1 MFNCPEIFT
10 TFKNAIQRANYCHLR
25 KIPFF
30 IMVDYEMQRAV
41 FLQESDFFKYANFVK
56 FRFGNFT
63 NAVATTPKLLNATLK
78 VVPPNKAAYFAKFEK
93 LQNNIR
99 RGNSF
104 LANLTEKTEVVLN
117 ASFSD
122 VFYSAKSEYA
132 VCLGEDFVCFSPE
145 CFVKIKGGKIYSYP
159 MKGTIN
165 ADIADA
171 ENILLNDQKELQEH
185 NTIVDLIRNDL
196 ALVADS
202 VRVNRFRF
210 VTRIKRANKSDIIQ
224 TSSEISGTLK
234 NILIGDILKNILPA
248 GSISGAP
255 KPKTVEILRECEGEK
270 RGFYTGIFG
279 YFDSEN
285 FDSAVA
291 IRCMEKSGGKTY
303 YKSGGGITYLSDA
316 NSEYAEIVEKIYI
329 PLKPKFIETIKVKDG
344 VADFALNE
352 KRYLKTLR
360 DFYPEATPENFS
372 EIVKTNARLGCNGT
386 YKLRIEYSDKIEK
399 VEIAKYT
406 PKKIDSLKVV
416 DCGDIDYSYKF
427 ADRSRLNEL
436 AAKKGEC
443 QDVIICK
450 NDFVCDSSYANLVFE
465 KSGKLYTPKTCLLN
479 GTKRAKLVAEKKV
492 MEIEIRKG
500 DIKNFDNVYFVNAM
514 LDIADNVK
522 IPVKN
527 IFF

>member
-1 MFNCPEIFT
+1 MFNRPEIFI
-10 TFKNAIQRANYCHLR
+10 TFKNAIQLANDCQLR

-30 IMVDYEMQRAV
+30 IMVDYEMQKAV
-41 FLQESDFFKYANFVK
+41 FLRGCDFKKYANFVK

-63 NAVATTPKLLNATLK
+63 NAAAKKAADLNATLSVLLPDK
-78 VVPPNKAAYFAKFEK
+78 RKYFAKFEG
-93 LQNNIR
+93 LQNHIR
-99 RGNSF
+99 RGKSF

-122 VFYSAKSEYA
+122 IFYSAKSEYA

-165 ADIADA
+165 ADIPDA
-171 ENILLNDQKELQEH
+171 ESILLNDQKELQEH

-196 ALVADS
+196 AVVADS
-202 VRVNRFRF
+202 VKVNRFRF
-210 VTRIKRANKSDIIQ
+210 ATRIKRANKPDIIQ
-224 TSSEISGTLK
+224 TSSEISGNLK

-291 IRCMEKSGGKTY
+291 IRCMEKSGAKTY

-316 NSEYAEIVEKIYI
+316 NSEYAEIAEKIYI
-329 PLKPKFIETIKVKDG
+329 PLKPKFIETIRVKDG
-344 VADFALNE
+344 IADFALNE

-372 EIVKTNARLGCNGT
+372 EIVRTNAKLGCNGT

-399 VEIAKYT
+399 VEIAKYA

-416 DCGDIDYSYKF
+416 DGGDINYAYKF
-427 ADRSRLNEL
+427 ADRSRLNEI
-436 AAKKGEC
+436 AAQKGEC
-443 QDVIICK
+443 GDVIICK
-450 NDFVCDSSYANLVFE
+450 NGFVCDSSYANLLFE
-465 KSGKLYTPKTCLLN
+465 KSGKFYTPKTRLLN
-479 GTKRAKLVAEKKV
+479 GTKLAKLIAKKKV
-492 MEIEIRKG
+492 VETEICKS
-500 DIKNFDNVYFVNAM
+500 DIKNFDSVYFVNAM
-514 LDIADNVK
+514 LDIADSVK

-527 IFF
+527 VVF